1 MIEDARLADI
11 RERRSRADIEAT
23 HLRFPDQ
30 LAPRWQD
37 VDVLLEVNRRLS
49 NEVADLRAACEHYAE
64 RAKKV
69 IELLSE
75 QDS

>member
-1 MIEDARLADI
+1 MINVMDERQLEDI

-23 HLRFPDQ
+23 HLRFPDE

-49 NEVADLRAACEHYAE
+49 NEVEDLRAACDHYAE
-64 RAKKV
+64 RAKKA
-69 IELLSE
+69 IEILS
-75 QDS
+75 